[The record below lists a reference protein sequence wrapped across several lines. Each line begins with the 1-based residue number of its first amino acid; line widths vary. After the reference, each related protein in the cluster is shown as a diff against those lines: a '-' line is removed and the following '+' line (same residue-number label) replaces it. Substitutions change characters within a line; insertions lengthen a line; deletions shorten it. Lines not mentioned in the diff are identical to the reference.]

1 MLDICLFS
9 KQKRTAAVALV
20 YKIMWS
26 PMTDHTTQKLLYCY
40 LVIKNW
46 VMSKVRVNRYPV
58 SVSIATRISSS
69 QQDSTNEQAKWM
81 PWDSLTLGSR
91 ESFIYTV
98 TPTHTDTHTHTH
110 LYISQNNKYRKNVT
124 VSRTFP
130 WKLQDASRNHYMY
143 ILSYTVVTLLICLIS
158 YRALYLAQS
167 TDILCPI
174 ESEVLEDLPWM
185 PMWITLWSDYQI
197 SIGIKIIKF

>member
-1 MLDICLFS
+1 
-9 KQKRTAAVALV
+9 
-20 YKIMWS
+20 
-26 PMTDHTTQKLLYCY
+26 
-40 LVIKNW
+40 
-46 VMSKVRVNRYPV
+46 
-58 SVSIATRISSS
+58 
-69 QQDSTNEQAKWM
+69 M

-143 ILSYTVVTLLICLIS
+143 ILYTLLHSGHTVNLLDFLKSPIS
-158 YRALYLAQS
+158 SPIYRHS
-167 TDILCPI
+167 
-174 ESEVLEDLPWM
+174 LPYREWGSGGFTLNAK
-185 PMWITLWSDYQI
+185 WITLWSDYQI